1 MTRIITLIS
10 FVFLSLISHS
20 QQDLLGNK
28 RIIDTIMSGNDS
40 IVLYA
45 DKSWEY
51 LKMIHFDGV
60 TNPYISALASELG
73 WKEDWV
79 NNVPYTYD
87 NDLSAME
94 DTLWLCVVDDEH
106 NEFCMPHPGMITS
119 TFKYRGKRFHY
130 GIDVDLETGDTLY
143 AAFNGIVRYAQFNEG
158 GFGNLIIIRH
168 FNGLETYYAH
178 LSKLLVSPNQE
189 VSAGDVIGLGG
200 NTGKSYGDHL
210 HFEVRLYGNALDP
223 EEIIDFE
230 KNELKRN
237 NLLVNGQMFTYSKSS
252 KTYSS
257 SSTSSSKT
265 STTDKN
271 ASVHTVTSGDSLY
284 YIALK
289 YGTTVDKLCKLNGIK
304 SSDIIHVGDK
314 IKLK

>member
-1 MTRIITLIS
+1 MLRSFITWTI
-10 FVFLSLISHS
+10 LSLTLVANA
-20 QQDLLGNK
+20 QEKGNK
-28 RIIDTIMSGNDS
+28 RILDTLMAGNDS
-40 IVLYA
+40 IVIFA

-51 LKMIHFDGV
+51 IKMLNFDGV
-60 TNPYISALASELG
+60 TNPYLSALATELG

-87 NDLSAME
+87 NDLSKLE
-94 DTLWLCVVDDEH
+94 DTVWLCIVDDDN
-106 NEFCMPHPGMITS
+106 NEFCMPHPGMVTS

-130 GIDVDLETGDTLY
+130 GIDVDLDTGDTLVS
-143 AAFNGIVRYAQFNEG
+143 AFNGIVRYAQFNDG

-168 FNGLETYYAH
+168 YNGLETYYAH

-189 VSAGDVIGLGG
+189 VKAGDPIGLGG

-223 EEIIDFE
+223 ETIIDFE
-230 KNELKRN
+230 KNELKKN
-237 NLLVNGQMFTYSKSS
+237 NLLINGQMFSYSKSS
-252 KTYSS
+252 KSYSS
-257 SSTSSSKT
+257 SSSSKSSS
-265 STTDKN
+265 TDKN
-271 ASVHTVTSGDSLY
+271 ASVHKVTSGDSLY

-304 SSDIIHVGDK
+304 KTDILHIGDK

>member
-1 MTRIITLIS
+1 M
-10 FVFLSLISHS
+10 FKSLILAFIILLSVSGKS
-20 QQDLLGNK
+20 QDKGNK
-28 RIIDTIMSGNDS
+28 RIIDTLISGTDS
-40 IVLYA
+40 VIIFA

-51 LKMIHFDGV
+51 IKMLNFDGV
-60 TNPYISALASELG
+60 TNPYLNALATELG

-79 NNVPYTYD
+79 NDVPYTYA

-94 DTLWLCVVDDEH
+94 DTLWLCVVDDEN
-106 NEFCMPHPGMITS
+106 NEFCMPHPGMVTS

-130 GIDVDLETGDTLY
+130 GIDVDLVTGDTLY

-189 VSAGDVIGLGG
+189 VKAGDYIGLGG

-230 KNELKRN
+230 KNELKKT
-237 NLLVNGQMFTYSKSS
+237 NLFINGQMFSYSKSS
-252 KTYSS
+252 KSYSS
-257 SSTSSSKT
+257 SGSSSKST
-265 STTDKN
+265 STDKN
-271 ASVHTVTSGDSLY
+271 ASVHKITSGDSLY

-304 SSDIIHVGDK
+304 KTDILHIGDK

>member
-1 MTRIITLIS
+1 MLRTFITWTI
-10 FVFLSLISHS
+10 LSLSLFTNA
-20 QQDLLGNK
+20 QEKGNK
-28 RIIDTIMSGNDS
+28 RILDTLMAGNDS
-40 IVLYA
+40 IVIFA

-51 LKMIHFDGV
+51 IKMLNFDGI
-60 TNPYISALASELG
+60 TNPYLSALAAELG

-87 NDLSAME
+87 NDLSSLE
-94 DTLWLCVVDDEH
+94 DTVWLCIVDDDN
-106 NEFCMPHPGMITS
+106 NEFCMPHPGMVTS

-130 GIDVDLETGDTLY
+130 GIDVDLETGDTLVS
-143 AAFNGIVRYAQFNEG
+143 AFNGIVRYAQFNEG

-168 FNGLETYYAH
+168 YNGLETYYAH

-189 VSAGDVIGLGG
+189 VKAGDAIGLGG

-223 EEIIDFE
+223 ETIIDFE
-230 KNELKRN
+230 KNELKKN
-237 NLLVNGQMFTYSKSS
+237 NLLINGQMFTYNKSSKSYSSSTTSKSS
-252 KTYSS
+252 S
-257 SSTSSSKT
+257 
-265 STTDKN
+265 TDKN
-271 ASVHTVTSGDSLY
+271 ASIHKVTSGDSLY

-304 SSDIIHVGDK
+304 KTDILHIGDK